1 MSYLSTMLQSMTKE
15 SPARAAAAAAVE
27 ALALA
32 AVDITTVIR
41 QPNFNVALSAARGS
55 INKDGDEQKTL
66 DVLAD
71 QKIQNALCNVPT
83 VASYLSEEQDEE
95 VFFNDDGIV
104 IVASDPL
111 DGSSNIDT
119 NVSVGTIFSIL
130 PAEGGLLQP
139 GRNQIAS
146 GFFVYGPQTTLLLTF
161 GEAVN
166 AFQLNDDG
174 QFCDMGWQVNILP
187 DTEEFAINA
196 SNIRYWQPNV
206 SGYIA
211 DCLAGVTG
219 PRNKN
224 FNMRWIGSL
233 VADAWR
239 IFRRGGIFLYP
250 ADSRSGYEAGRLRLV
265 YEANPVALLV
275 EAAGG
280 KAVDGKNSILDL
292 LPESLHAR
300 VPFIFGSTNEV
311 DEFMRNRS

>member
-265 YEANPVALLV
+265 YEANPIALLV